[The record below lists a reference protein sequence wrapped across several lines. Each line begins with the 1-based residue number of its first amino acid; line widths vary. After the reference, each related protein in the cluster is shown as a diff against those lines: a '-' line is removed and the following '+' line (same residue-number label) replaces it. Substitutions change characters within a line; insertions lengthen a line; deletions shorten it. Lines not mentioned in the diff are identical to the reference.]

1 MDKNRV
7 KDIMDA
13 DENLEVLYRGTSV
26 WVEDV
31 SSSQEEATVKVLET
45 DELIQVPTSELR
57 ETGRELK

>member
-1 MDKNRV
+1 MDKRRV

-13 DENLEVLYRGTSV
+13 DENLEVLYRGISV
-26 WVEDV
+26 WVEDL
-31 SSSQEEATVKVLET
+31 SSSQGEATVKVLDT